1 MQVAASDCKVR
12 VNGFRKELAKSS
24 SLRQKP
30 IRFSGSGVSQGYHL
44 MASLYLFMLPPEIR
58 CGLSLDMLRLRQT
71 LAAGLA
77 CLMMA
82 QCGLAVAVPG
92 ELPELG
98 DAAQDVLSPQMQRRL
113 GESFYNEIRLRDPA
127 YIDDP
132 EITAYVSQV
141 GRRLVS
147 ASQNPSGRF
156 TFFVLRDRQ
165 INAFATFG
173 GYVGINTGLLLAA
186 RTESE
191 FAGVLAHEISHVNQQ
206 HLARGI
212 MAAKNQSISSLASL
226 ALMILAVRSGQAGQI
241 AQGASAAIEAANIQ
255 SQLGYSRDFEREA
268 DRVGF
273 QTLSKAGYDPRGMAD
288 FFERLQKSTAL
299 YENNAPV
306 YLRTHPLTTE
316 RISDM
321 QGRAQGAPYRQVRDS
336 LDFYLVRAKLRT
348 LEYAPQDALAEFETQ
363 LNERR
368 FVHEAAVWYGIA
380 RAQLRMGRLNEA
392 DKSLSHARKLA
403 PPESMFDVL
412 AAEIRLAEKD
422 VPGAVNIYRESYKRY
437 PNDEALALGLVQML
451 QLQGQN
457 ESAIQIIETRLRA
470 GARDPKLYQLQ
481 AQSYAALGKSVAS
494 RRATAEAYALNGQTQ
509 AAVEQLELA
518 QREAKSFYDQ
528 SMIDTRLKALRAQVI
543 EERKAAG
550 QSPF

>member
-1 MQVAASDCKVR
+1 MYR
-12 VNGFRKELAKSS
+12 FRRTLAQA
-24 SLRQKP
+24 L
-30 IRFSGSGVSQGYHL
+30 
-44 MASLYLFMLPPEIR
+44 ASLV
-58 CGLSLDMLRLRQT
+58 
-71 LAAGLA
+71 LAHSTAA
-77 CLMMA
+77 MA
-82 QCGLAVAVPG
+82 AAT

-98 DAAQDVLSPQMQRRL
+98 DAAQDVLTPQMQRRL
-113 GESFYNEIRLRDPA
+113 GEGFYNEIRLRDPA

-132 EITAYVSQV
+132 EVTGYVNRV

-173 GYVGINTGLLLAA
+173 GYVGVNTGLLLAA

-321 QGRAQGAPYRQVRDS
+321 QGRAQGSPYRQVRDS
-336 LDFYLVRAKLRT
+336 LDFYLVRAKLRS

-363 LNERR
+363 LREKRYAY
-368 FVHEAAVWYGIA
+368 EAAVWYGMA
-380 RAQLRMGRLNEA
+380 RAQLRLGRLAEA
-392 DKSLSHARKLA
+392 EKSLAQARKLA
-403 PPESMFDVL
+403 PLDSMFDVL
-412 AAEIRLAEKD
+412 AAEIHLAAKEL
-422 VPGAVNIYRESYKRY
+422 VGATTIYRDAYKRY
-437 PNDEALALGLVQML
+437 PNDEAVVQGLIGVL

-457 ESAIQIIETRLRA
+457 EAAIQIIDSRLRS
-470 GARDPKLYQLQ
+470 GVRDSKLYQLQ
-481 AQSYAALGKSVAS
+481 AQSYAALGKTVQS

-518 QREAKSFYDQ
+518 QREAKNFYDQ
-528 SMIDTRLKALRAQVI
+528 SMIDTRIKALRAQLI
-543 EERKAAG
+543 EERKMAG

>member
-1 MQVAASDCKVR
+1 MRRKLAAALVGLILAHDGAWAAS
-12 VNGFRKELAKSS
+12 
-24 SLRQKP
+24 
-30 IRFSGSGVSQGYHL
+30 
-44 MASLYLFMLPPEIR
+44 
-58 CGLSLDMLRLRQT
+58 
-71 LAAGLA
+71 
-77 CLMMA
+77 
-82 QCGLAVAVPG
+82 

-98 DAAQDVLSPQMQRRL
+98 DASQDVLTPQMQRRL
-113 GESFYNEIRLRDPA
+113 GEGFYNEIRLRDPA
-127 YIDDP
+127 YLDDA
-132 EITAYVSQV
+132 EIAGYVNRV
-141 GRRLVS
+141 GQRLVS
-147 ASQNPSGRF
+147 SSPNPTGRF

-212 MAAKNQSISSLASL
+212 MAAKNQSVSSLASL
-226 ALMILAVRSGQAGQI
+226 ALMLLAVRSGQAGQM
-241 AQGASAAIEAANIQ
+241 AQGASAAIDAANIQ

-268 DRVGF
+268 DRVGY
-273 QTLSKAGYDPRGMAD
+273 QTLTRAGFDPRGMAD

-321 QGRAQGAPYRQVRDS
+321 QGRAHGSSYRQVRDS
-336 LDFYLVRAKLRT
+336 LDFYLVRAKLRS

-363 LNERR
+363 LRERR
-368 FVHEAAVWYGIA
+368 FVHEAAVWYGIS
-380 RAQLRMGRLNEA
+380 RAQLRLGRLA
-392 DKSLSHARKLA
+392 DAEKSLNSARRLA
-403 PPESMFDVL
+403 PPDPMFDVL
-412 AAEIRLAEKD
+412 AGEIRLAEKD
-422 VPGAVNIYRESYKRY
+422 LPAAATVYREAFKRY
-437 PNDEALALGLVQML
+437 PTDEAITLGYVGVLH
-451 QLQGQN
+451 LQGHN
-457 ESAIQIIETRLRA
+457 EAALQIIEGRIRA
-470 GARDPKLYQLQ
+470 GVRDPKLYKLQ
-481 AQSYAALGKSVAS
+481 AQSYAALGKPVQS

-518 QREAKSFYDQ
+518 QREAKNFYDQ
-528 SMIDTRLKALRAQVI
+528 SMIDTRLKALRSQVV
-543 EERKAAG
+543 EERKTAG

>member
-1 MQVAASDCKVR
+1 MSRLRRSLAAALAGLMLTQSAWVAA
-12 VNGFRKELAKSS
+12 
-24 SLRQKP
+24 
-30 IRFSGSGVSQGYHL
+30 
-44 MASLYLFMLPPEIR
+44 AS
-58 CGLSLDMLRLRQT
+58 T
-71 LAAGLA
+71 
-77 CLMMA
+77 
-82 QCGLAVAVPG
+82 

-98 DAAQDVLSPQMQRRL
+98 DAAQDVLSPQLQRRL
-113 GESFYNEIRLRDPA
+113 GEGFYNDIRLRDPS
-127 YIDDP
+127 YIDVA
-132 EITAYVSQV
+132 EITAYVTRV

-165 INAFATFG
+165 INAVATFG
-173 GYVGINTGLLLAA
+173 GYVGVNTGLLLAA

-212 MAAKNQSISSLASL
+212 MAAKNQSLSSLASL
-226 ALMILAVRSGQAGQI
+226 ALMILAVRSGQAGQM

-268 DRVGF
+268 DRVGY
-273 QTLSKAGYDPRGMAD
+273 QTLTKAGYDPRGMAD

-321 QGRAQGAPYRQVRDS
+321 QGRAQSAAYRQVRDS
-336 LDFYLVRAKLRT
+336 LDFYLVRAKLRS
-348 LEYAPQDALAEFETQ
+348 LEYAPQDALADFEMQ
-363 LNERR
+363 LREKRYTY
-368 FVHEAAVWYGIA
+368 EAAVWYGMA
-380 RAQLRMGRLNEA
+380 RAQLRLNRLPDAE
-392 DKSLSHARKLA
+392 KSLAQARKLA
-403 PPESMFDVL
+403 PHDSMFDVL
-412 AAEIRLAEKD
+412 AAEIRLAGKD
-422 VPGAVNIYRESYKRY
+422 VAGATSIYRDAYKRS
-437 PNDEALALGLVQML
+437 PNDEAVALGLISVL

-457 ESAIQIIETRLRA
+457 EAALQIIEARLRA
-470 GARDPKLYQLQ
+470 GARDAKLYQLQ
-481 AQSYAALGKSVAS
+481 AQSYAALGKTVQS
-494 RRATAEAYALNGQTQ
+494 RRATAESYALNGQTQ

-518 QREAKSFYDQ
+518 QREARNFYDQ
-528 SMIDTRLKALRAQVI
+528 SMIDTRLKTLRAQVI

>member
-1 MQVAASDCKVR
+1 MYR
-12 VNGFRKELAKSS
+12 FRRTLA
-24 SLRQKP
+24 LT
-30 IRFSGSGVSQGYHL
+30 L
-44 MASLYLFMLPPEIR
+44 ASLV
-58 CGLSLDMLRLRQT
+58 
-71 LAAGLA
+71 LAHSTAA
-77 CLMMA
+77 MA
-82 QCGLAVAVPG
+82 AAI

-98 DAAQDVLSPQMQRRL
+98 DAAQDVLTPQMQRRL
-113 GESFYNEIRLRDPA
+113 GEGFYNEIRLRDPA

-132 EITAYVSQV
+132 EVTGYVNRV

-173 GYVGINTGLLLAA
+173 GYVGVNTGLLLAA

-321 QGRAQGAPYRQVRDS
+321 QGRAQGSPYRQVRDS
-336 LDFYLVRAKLRT
+336 LDFYLVRAKLRS

-363 LNERR
+363 LREKRYAY
-368 FVHEAAVWYGIA
+368 EAAVWYGMA
-380 RAQLRMGRLNEA
+380 RAQLRLGRLVEA
-392 DKSLSHARKLA
+392 EKSLAQARKLA
-403 PPESMFDVL
+403 PLDSMFDVL
-412 AAEIRLAEKD
+412 AAEIHLAAKEL
-422 VPGAVNIYRESYKRY
+422 VGATTIYRDAYKRY
-437 PNDEALALGLVQML
+437 PNDEAVVQGLIGVL

-457 ESAIQIIETRLRA
+457 EAAIQIIDSRLRS
-470 GARDPKLYQLQ
+470 GVRDSKLYQLQ
-481 AQSYAALGKSVAS
+481 AQSYAALGKTVQS

-518 QREAKSFYDQ
+518 QREAKNFYDQ
-528 SMIDTRLKALRAQVI
+528 SMIDTRIKALRAQLI
-543 EERKAAG
+543 EERKMAG

>member
-1 MQVAASDCKVR
+1 MHR
-12 VNGFRKELAKSS
+12 IRRTLA
-24 SLRQKP
+24 LA
-30 IRFSGSGVSQGYHL
+30 L
-44 MASLYLFMLPPEIR
+44 ASLL
-58 CGLSLDMLRLRQT
+58 
-71 LAAGLA
+71 LA
-77 CLMMA
+77 
-82 QCGLAVAVPG
+82 QSSVATAAAT

-98 DAAQDVLSPQMQRRL
+98 DAAQDVLTPQMQRRL
-113 GESFYNEIRLRDPA
+113 GEGFYNEIRLRDPA
-127 YIDDP
+127 YIDDS
-132 EITAYVSQV
+132 EVTGYVNRV

-173 GYVGINTGLLLAA
+173 GYVGVNTGLLLAA

-241 AQGASAAIEAANIQ
+241 AQGASVAIEAANVQ

-321 QGRAQGAPYRQVRDS
+321 QGRAQGSPYRQVRDS
-336 LDFYLVRAKLRT
+336 LDFYLVRAKLRS

-363 LNERR
+363 LREKR
-368 FVHEAAVWYGIA
+368 FAYEAAVWYGMA
-380 RAQLRMGRLNEA
+380 RAHLRLGRLNDAER
-392 DKSLSHARKLA
+392 SLSQARKLA
-403 PPESMFDVL
+403 PPDSMFDVL
-412 AAEIRLAEKD
+412 AAEIQLAAKD
-422 VPGAVNIYRESYKRY
+422 VVGATTIYRDAYKRY
-437 PNDEALALGLVQML
+437 PNDEAVVQGLIGVL

-457 ESAIQIIETRLRA
+457 EAAIQIIDSRMRS
-470 GARDPKLYQLQ
+470 GVRDPKLYQLQ
-481 AQSYAALGKSVAS
+481 AQSYAALGKTVQS

-518 QREAKSFYDQ
+518 QREAKNFYDQ
-528 SMIDTRLKALRAQVI
+528 SMIDTRIKALRAQLI
-543 EERKAAG
+543 EERKMAG

>member
-1 MQVAASDCKVR
+1 MRAIA
-12 VNGFRKELAKSS
+12 LAT
-24 SLRQKP
+24 LLLIQNA
-30 IRFSGSGVSQGYHL
+30 F
-44 MASLYLFMLPPEIR
+44 A
-58 CGLSLDMLRLRQT
+58 
-71 LAAGLA
+71 LAAA
-77 CLMMA
+77 T
-82 QCGLAVAVPG
+82 

-98 DAAQDVLSPQMQRRL
+98 DAAQDVLTPQMQRRL
-113 GESFYNEIRLRDPA
+113 GDSFYNDIRLREPS
-127 YIDDP
+127 YVDDP
-132 EITAYVSQV
+132 EITAYVNRV

-173 GYVGINTGLLLAA
+173 GYVGVNTGLLLAA

-226 ALMILAVRSGQAGQI
+226 ALMVLAVRSGQGGQM

-273 QTLSKAGYDPRGMAD
+273 QTLTKAGYDPRGMAD

-321 QGRAQGAPYRQVRDS
+321 QGRAQDSPYRQIRDS
-336 LDFYLVRAKLRT
+336 IDFYLVRAKLRSM
-348 LEYAPQDALAEFETQ
+348 EYAPQDALAEFEMQ
-363 LNERR
+363 LREKRYAY
-368 FVHEAAVWYGIA
+368 EAAVWYGIS
-380 RAQLRMGRLNEA
+380 RAQLRLGRLNEA
-392 DKSLSHARKLA
+392 ERALAQARKQA
-403 PPESMFDVL
+403 SPESMFDVL
-412 AAEIRLAEKD
+412 AAEIHLAAKD
-422 VPGAVNIYRESYKRY
+422 MAAATSVYRDAYKRY
-437 PNDEALALGLVQML
+437 PNDEAVALGLINVL

-457 ESAIQIIETRLRA
+457 EAVLQIIEGRLR
-470 GARDPKLYQLQ
+470 GGSRDPKLYQLE
-481 AQSYAALGKSVAS
+481 AQSYAALGKSVQS

-518 QREAKSFYDQ
+518 QREAKSYYDQ
-528 SMIDTRLKALRAQVI
+528 TMIDTRLKALRGQLI
-543 EERKAAG
+543 EERKTAG

>member
-1 MQVAASDCKVR
+1 MRAIALTCLLLVQQNWALAAASD
-12 VNGFRKELAKSS
+12 
-24 SLRQKP
+24 
-30 IRFSGSGVSQGYHL
+30 
-44 MASLYLFMLPPEIR
+44 
-58 CGLSLDMLRLRQT
+58 
-71 LAAGLA
+71 
-77 CLMMA
+77 
-82 QCGLAVAVPG
+82 
-92 ELPELG
+92 LPELG

-113 GESFYNEIRLRDPA
+113 GDGFYNEIRLRDPA

-132 EITAYVSQV
+132 EITGYVNRV

-147 ASQNPSGRF
+147 ASLNPSGRF

-173 GYVGINTGLLLAA
+173 GYVGVNTGLLLSA

-321 QGRAQGAPYRQVRDS
+321 QGRAQGSPYRQVRDS
-336 LDFYLVRAKLRT
+336 LDFYLVRAKLRS
-348 LEYAPQDALAEFETQ
+348 LEYTPQDALAEFETQ
-363 LNERR
+363 LREKRYAY
-368 FVHEAAVWYGIA
+368 EAAVWYGIA
-380 RAQLRMGRLNEA
+380 RAQLRLGRMSEA
-392 DKSLSHARKLA
+392 EKALAQARKQ
-403 PPESMFDVL
+403 PPPSAMYDVL
-412 AAEIRLAEKD
+412 AAEIHLAAKD
-422 VPGAVNIYRESYKRY
+422 VSAATQIYRDAYKRY
-437 PNDEALALGLVQML
+437 PNDEAVILGLVGVL
-451 QLQGQN
+451 QQQGQ
-457 ESAIQIIETRLRA
+457 SDAAIQIIDSRLRA
-470 GARDPKLYQLQ
+470 GVRDPKLYQLQ
-481 AQSYAALGKSVAS
+481 AQSYAALGKPVQS

-518 QREAKSFYDQ
+518 QREAKNFYDQ

-543 EERKAAG
+543 EERKMAG

>member
-1 MQVAASDCKVR
+1 MYR
-12 VNGFRKELAKSS
+12 FRRTLAQA
-24 SLRQKP
+24 L
-30 IRFSGSGVSQGYHL
+30 
-44 MASLYLFMLPPEIR
+44 ASLV
-58 CGLSLDMLRLRQT
+58 
-71 LAAGLA
+71 LAHSTAA
-77 CLMMA
+77 MA
-82 QCGLAVAVPG
+82 AAT

-98 DAAQDVLSPQMQRRL
+98 DAAQDVLTPQMQRRL
-113 GESFYNEIRLRDPA
+113 GEGFYNEIRLRDPA

-132 EITAYVSQV
+132 EVTGYVNRV

-173 GYVGINTGLLLAA
+173 GYVGVNTGLLLAA

-321 QGRAQGAPYRQVRDS
+321 QGRAQGSPYRQVRDS
-336 LDFYLVRAKLRT
+336 LDFYLVRAKLRS

-363 LNERR
+363 LREKRYA
-368 FVHEAAVWYGIA
+368 FEAAVWYGIA
-380 RAQLRMGRLNEA
+380 RAQLRLGRLAEA
-392 DKSLSHARKLA
+392 EKSLAQARKLA
-403 PPESMFDVL
+403 PPDSMFDVL
-412 AAEIRLAEKD
+412 AAEIHLAAKD
-422 VPGAVNIYRESYKRY
+422 VVGASTIYRDAFKRY
-437 PNDEALALGLVQML
+437 PNDEAVVQGLIGVL

-457 ESAIQIIETRLRA
+457 EAAIQIIDSRLRS
-470 GARDPKLYQLQ
+470 GVRDSKLYQLQ
-481 AQSYAALGKSVAS
+481 AQSYAALGKTVQS

-518 QREAKSFYDQ
+518 QREAKNFYDQ
-528 SMIDTRLKALRAQVI
+528 SMIDTRIKALRAQLI
-543 EERKAAG
+543 EERKMAG

>member
-1 MQVAASDCKVR
+1 MQKLRRKLAWMLVGLLLAHDGVWAAS
-12 VNGFRKELAKSS
+12 
-24 SLRQKP
+24 
-30 IRFSGSGVSQGYHL
+30 
-44 MASLYLFMLPPEIR
+44 
-58 CGLSLDMLRLRQT
+58 
-71 LAAGLA
+71 
-77 CLMMA
+77 
-82 QCGLAVAVPG
+82 

-98 DAAQDVLSPQMQRRL
+98 DASQDVLTPQMQRRL
-113 GESFYNEIRLRDPA
+113 GEGFYNEIRLRDPA

-132 EITAYVSQV
+132 EISGYVNRV
-141 GRRLVS
+141 GQRLVS
-147 ASQNPSGRF
+147 ASQNASGRF

-212 MAAKNQSISSLASL
+212 MAARHQSVTSLLSL
-226 ALMILAVRSGQAGQI
+226 ALTLLAVRSGQAGQLGQ
-241 AQGASAAIEAANIQ
+241 AAGAAIDAANIQ

-268 DRVGF
+268 DRVGY
-273 QTLSKAGYDPRGMAD
+273 QTLTRAGYDPRGMAD

-321 QGRAQGAPYRQVRDS
+321 QGRAHSSNYRQVRDS
-336 LDFYLVRAKLRT
+336 LDFYLVRAKLRS

-363 LNERR
+363 LRERR
-368 FVHEAAVWYGIA
+368 FAHEAAVWYGIS
-380 RAQLRMGRLNEA
+380 RAQLRLGRLSDA
-392 DKSLSHARKLA
+392 DKALHNAKRLA
-403 PPESMFDVL
+403 PPDPMFDVL

-422 VPGAVNIYRESYKRY
+422 MTAAAAIYREAFKRY
-437 PNDEALALGLVQML
+437 PTDEAIALGYVGVLH
-451 QLQGQN
+451 LQGHN
-457 ESAIQIIETRLRA
+457 EAALQIIEGRIRA
-470 GARDPKLYQLQ
+470 GSRDAKLYNLQ
-481 AQSYAALGKSVAS
+481 AQSYAALGKPVQS

-518 QREAKSFYDQ
+518 QREAKNFYDQ
-528 SMIDTRLKALRAQVI
+528 SMIDTRLKALRHQVI
-543 EERKAAG
+543 EERKTAG
-550 QSPF
+550 QAPF

>member
-1 MQVAASDCKVR
+1 MRAITLSVFLLIQ
-12 VNGFRKELAKSS
+12 NGFA
-24 SLRQKP
+24 
-30 IRFSGSGVSQGYHL
+30 
-44 MASLYLFMLPPEIR
+44 
-58 CGLSLDMLRLRQT
+58 
-71 LAAGLA
+71 LAAA
-77 CLMMA
+77 T
-82 QCGLAVAVPG
+82 

-98 DAAQDVLSPQMQRRL
+98 DAAQDVLTPQVQRRL
-113 GESFYNEIRLRDPA
+113 GDSFYNDIRLREPS
-127 YIDDP
+127 YVDDP
-132 EITAYVSQV
+132 EITAYVNRV

-173 GYVGINTGLLLAA
+173 GYVGVNTGLLLAA

-212 MAAKNQSISSLASL
+212 MAAKNQSISSIASL
-226 ALMILAVRSGQAGQI
+226 ALMILAVRSGQGGQM

-273 QTLSKAGYDPRGMAD
+273 QTLTKAGYDPRGMAD

-321 QGRAQGAPYRQVRDS
+321 QGRAQDSPYRQIRDS
-336 LDFYLVRAKLRT
+336 IDFYLVRAKLRSM
-348 LEYAPQDALAEFETQ
+348 EYAPQDALAEFEMQ
-363 LNERR
+363 LREKRYAY
-368 FVHEAAVWYGIA
+368 EAAVWYGIS
-380 RAQLRMGRLNEA
+380 RAQLRLGRLNEA
-392 DKSLSHARKLA
+392 EKALAQARKLA
-403 PPESMFDVL
+403 SPESMFDVL
-412 AAEIRLAEKD
+412 AAEIHQAGKD
-422 VPGAVNIYRESYKRY
+422 MAGATNVYRDAYKRY
-437 PNDEALALGLVQML
+437 PNDEAVALGLINVL

-457 ESAIQIIETRLRA
+457 EAALQVIEGRLR
-470 GARDPKLYQLQ
+470 GGFRDPKLYQLQ
-481 AQSYAALGKSVAS
+481 AQSYAALGKSVLS

-518 QREAKSFYDQ
+518 QREAKSYYDQ
-528 SMIDTRLKALRAQVI
+528 TMIDTRLKTLRGQLI
-543 EERKAAG
+543 EERKTAG

>member
-1 MQVAASDCKVR
+1 MRAIALASLLLAQQSWALAAAS
-12 VNGFRKELAKSS
+12 
-24 SLRQKP
+24 
-30 IRFSGSGVSQGYHL
+30 
-44 MASLYLFMLPPEIR
+44 
-58 CGLSLDMLRLRQT
+58 
-71 LAAGLA
+71 
-77 CLMMA
+77 
-82 QCGLAVAVPG
+82 

-113 GESFYNEIRLRDPA
+113 GDGFYNEIRLRDPA

-132 EITAYVSQV
+132 EITGYVNRV

-147 ASQNPSGRF
+147 ASLNPSGRF

-173 GYVGINTGLLLAA
+173 GYVGVNTGLLLSA

-321 QGRAQGAPYRQVRDS
+321 QGRAQGSPYRQVRDS
-336 LDFYLVRAKLRT
+336 LDFYLVRAKLRS
-348 LEYAPQDALAEFETQ
+348 LEYTPQDALAEFETQ
-363 LNERR
+363 LREKRYAY
-368 FVHEAAVWYGIA
+368 EAAVWYGIA
-380 RAQLRMGRLNEA
+380 RAQLRLGRMSEA
-392 DKSLSHARKLA
+392 EKALAQARKQA
-403 PPESMFDVL
+403 PSSAMYDVL
-412 AAEIRLAEKD
+412 AAEIHLAAKD
-422 VPGAVNIYRESYKRY
+422 LPGATQIYRDANKRY
-437 PNDEALALGLVQML
+437 PNDEAVVLGLVGVL
-451 QLQGQN
+451 QQQGQN
-457 ESAIQIIETRLRA
+457 DAAIQIIDSRLHA
-470 GARDPKLYQLQ
+470 GTRDPKLYQLQ
-481 AQSYAALGKSVAS
+481 AQSYAALGKTVQS

-518 QREAKSFYDQ
+518 QREAKNFYDQ

-543 EERKAAG
+543 EERKMAG

>member
-1 MQVAASDCKVR
+1 MLAS
-12 VNGFRKELAKSS
+12 
-24 SLRQKP
+24 
-30 IRFSGSGVSQGYHL
+30 
-44 MASLYLFMLPPEIR
+44 
-58 CGLSLDMLRLRQT
+58 
-71 LAAGLA
+71 GLA
-77 CLMMA
+77 CLLVAQSSVPMA
-82 QCGLAVAVPG
+82 S

-98 DAAQDVLSPQMQRRL
+98 DASQDVLTPQMQRRI
-113 GESFYNEIRLRDPA
+113 GEGFYNEIRLRDPS

-132 EITAYVSQV
+132 EIAGYVNRV
-141 GRRLVS
+141 GQRLVS

-191 FAGVLAHEISHVNQQ
+191 FSGVLAHEISHVNQQ

-212 MAAKNQSISSLASL
+212 MAARSQSMTSLVSL
-226 ALMILAVRSGQAGQI
+226 ALTLLAVRSGQAGQI
-241 AQGASAAIEAANIQ
+241 GQAASAAIDAANIH
-255 SQLGYSRDFEREA
+255 SQLAYSRDFEREA

-273 QTLSKAGYDPRGMAD
+273 QTLTKAGYDPRGMAD
-288 FFERLQKSTAL
+288 FFERLQKSTAV

-321 QGRAQGAPYRQVRDS
+321 QGRAQGAAYRQVRDS
-336 LDFYLVRAKLRT
+336 LEFYLVRAKLRVM
-348 LEYAPQDALAEFETQ
+348 EFAPQDALAEFETQ
-363 LNERR
+363 LRERR
-368 FVHEAAVWYGIA
+368 FAHESAVWYGIS
-380 RAQLRMGRLNEA
+380 RAQLRLGRLGDAE
-392 DKSLSHARKLA
+392 KSLSHARKLVPA
-403 PPESMFDVL
+403 DPMFDVL

-422 VPGAVNIYRESYKRY
+422 LNGAANIYREAFKRY
-437 PNDEALALGLVQML
+437 PNDEAVALGLIAVL
-451 QLQGQN
+451 QQQGHH
-457 ESAIQIIETRLRA
+457 EAALQIIEARLRA
-470 GARDPKLYQLQ
+470 GGARDPKLYKLQ
-481 AQSYAALGKSVAS
+481 AQTYASLGKPVQS

-518 QREAKSFYDQ
+518 QREAKNFYDQ
-528 SMIDTRLKALRAQVI
+528 SIVETRLKTLRNQLF
-543 EERKAAG
+543 EERKNAG

>member
-1 MQVAASDCKVR
+1 MYR
-12 VNGFRKELAKSS
+12 FRRTLAQA
-24 SLRQKP
+24 L
-30 IRFSGSGVSQGYHL
+30 
-44 MASLYLFMLPPEIR
+44 ASLV
-58 CGLSLDMLRLRQT
+58 
-71 LAAGLA
+71 LAHSTAA
-77 CLMMA
+77 MA
-82 QCGLAVAVPG
+82 AAI

-98 DAAQDVLSPQMQRRL
+98 DAAQDVLTPQMQRRL
-113 GESFYNEIRLRDPA
+113 GEGFYNEIRLRDPA

-132 EITAYVSQV
+132 EVTGYVNRV

-173 GYVGINTGLLLAA
+173 GYVGVNTGLLLAA

-321 QGRAQGAPYRQVRDS
+321 QGRAQGSPYRQVRDS
-336 LDFYLVRAKLRT
+336 LDFYLVRAKLRS

-363 LNERR
+363 LREKRYAY
-368 FVHEAAVWYGIA
+368 EAAVWYGMA
-380 RAQLRMGRLNEA
+380 RAQLRLGRLAEA
-392 DKSLSHARKLA
+392 EKSLAQARKLA
-403 PPESMFDVL
+403 PLDSMFDVL
-412 AAEIRLAEKD
+412 AAEIHLAAKEL
-422 VPGAVNIYRESYKRY
+422 VGATTIYRDAYKRY
-437 PNDEALALGLVQML
+437 PNDEAVVQGLIGVL

-457 ESAIQIIETRLRA
+457 EAAIQIIDSRLRS
-470 GARDPKLYQLQ
+470 GVRDSKLYQLQ
-481 AQSYAALGKSVAS
+481 AQSYAALGKTVQS

-518 QREAKSFYDQ
+518 QREAKNFYDQ
-528 SMIDTRLKALRAQVI
+528 SMIDTRIKALRAQLI
-543 EERKAAG
+543 EERKMAG